1 MKIRELQKSPLPLSN
16 SGVLS
21 IFALGTG
28 SAFSKKLN
36 QNNFIIIKGKD
47 HVMVDFG
54 TKSSQALFDLGLMST
69 DIRYFLITHSHAD
82 HIGGLEEVMLMG
94 RYVARKKPR
103 IIITSQYQ
111 KLLWDFSLKG
121 GASYNEIRDGRT
133 LEFSDLWDVVRPAWL
148 PGYPRETC
156 EVQVGSL
163 NLKLIRTN
171 HYPEQAE
178 SWETS
183 YYSVGLLIDDR
194 VLFTGDTKYDPKL
207 LSDFQKRFKIETI
220 FHDVQFFP
228 QGVHAFLEDLGKLPR
243 PTRKK
248 TYLMHYSDN
257 YEQYGD
263 RVKELG
269 FAGFVRQGCFYD
281 FD

>member
-1 MKIRELQKSPLPLSN
+1 MRIRELEKSQLALTN
-16 SGVLS
+16 RGQLS

-28 SAFSKKLN
+28 SAFSKRLN
-36 QNNFIIIKGKD
+36 QNNVLIVKGKD

-54 TKSSQALFDLGLMST
+54 TKAPQALHQLGVAST
-69 DIRYFLITHSHAD
+69 DIRCFLITHSHAD

-94 RYVARKKPR
+94 RYVARSKPK
-103 IIITSQYQ
+103 IIITSEYE

-121 GASYNEIRDGRT
+121 GASFNEIHDGHT
-133 LEFSDLWDVVRPAWL
+133 LGFSDLWDVVRPTWL
-148 PGYPRETC
+148 AGYPRETF
-156 EVQVGSL
+156 EVQTGSI
-163 NLKLIRTN
+163 NIKMIRTN

-194 VLFTGDTKYDPKL
+194 VLFTGDTKYDPAL
-207 LSDFQKRFKIETI
+207 LADFQKRFKIETI

-243 PTRKK
+243 ATRKK
-248 TYLMHYSDN
+248 MHLMHYSDN
-257 YEQYGD
+257 FEQYTE

-269 FAGFVRQGCFYD
+269 FAGFVRQGCYYD
-281 FD
+281 FE